1 MPRGSFNFGDG
12 GPGQGFPGPG
22 FNRDFRGFHDNND
35 VKLGLSVQDTEDGKG
50 AVVLSVAPGSAAEKA
65 GFKVNDIVT
74 DVAGSEISS
83 TRDVANA
90 YRTNKE
96 KGSFS
101 AKVKRNGQ
109 SKTLEVKVPKKL
121 NKVDL

>member
-1 MPRGSFNFGDG
+1 
-12 GPGQGFPGPG
+12 
-22 FNRDFRGFHDNND
+22 
-35 VKLGLSVQDTEDGKG
+35 LSVT
-50 AVVLSVAPGSAAEKA
+50 PGSAAEKA
-65 GFKVNDIVT
+65 GFKANDIVT
-74 DVAGSEISS
+74 DIAGSEISS

-90 YRTNKE
+90 YRVNKE
-96 KGSFS
+96 KGSFA